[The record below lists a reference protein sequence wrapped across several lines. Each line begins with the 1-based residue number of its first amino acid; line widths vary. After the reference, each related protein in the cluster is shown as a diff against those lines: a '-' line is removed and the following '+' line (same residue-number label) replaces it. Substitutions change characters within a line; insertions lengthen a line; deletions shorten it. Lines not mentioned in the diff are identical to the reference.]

1 MCISRR
7 HTLFRE
13 LGIKRS
19 RNASPVLMVVPS
31 DWTKEEHERI
41 TQIFFENF
49 NVPGLYLAEEPLM
62 TLYGCAAVTGL
73 VIDIGHN
80 STGKGSVM
88 EPSYGY
94 VRTVVLIPLL

>member
-1 MCISRR
+1 M
-7 HTLFRE
+7 FKE

-19 RNASPVLMVVPS
+19 RNASPVLMVVPT

-62 TLYGCAAVTGL
+62 TIYGCGVVTGL

-80 STGKGSVM
+80 STGMDYMPITTLGNATRV
-88 EPSYGY
+88 P
-94 VRTVVLIPLL
+94 VVINNAFIICF

>member
-1 MCISRR
+1 
-7 HTLFRE
+7 
-13 LGIKRS
+13 
-19 RNASPVLMVVPS
+19 MVVPT

-62 TLYGCAAVTGL
+62 TIYGCGVVTGL

-80 STGKGSVM
+80 STGMDHLSAAI
-88 EPSYGY
+88 PS
-94 VRTVVLIPLL
+94 RATKVLLQSTIFPTYRLVCF

>member
-1 MCISRR
+1 
-7 HTLFRE
+7 
-13 LGIKRS
+13 
-19 RNASPVLMVVPS
+19 MVVPT

-80 STGKGSVM
+80 STGTDRVMIDRLQEYIFFKQNDTKGW
-88 EPSYGY
+88 PN
-94 VRTVVLIPLL
+94 